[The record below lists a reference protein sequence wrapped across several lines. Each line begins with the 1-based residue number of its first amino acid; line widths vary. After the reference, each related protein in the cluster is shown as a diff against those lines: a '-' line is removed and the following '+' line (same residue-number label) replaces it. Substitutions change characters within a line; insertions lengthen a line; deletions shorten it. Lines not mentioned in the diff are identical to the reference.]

1 MYLPPLF
8 IILVLEVNMRIHVT
22 IILISIAIGFSSAQL
37 LPPQK
42 PAEPADNIKLNR
54 AMVFKVNYGDIPPEP
69 DSTSRESDN
78 SNPTVNRHRKDNH
91 FIRNFLIGT
100 GACITEATL
109 GAATNSS
116 GPVVCPLTDGLT
128 KF

>member
-1 MYLPPLF
+1 
-8 IILVLEVNMRIHVT
+8 MRVCIT
-22 IILISIAIGFSSAQL
+22 IISISIAIGFSFGQL
-37 LPPQK
+37 LPSQK
-42 PAEPADNIKLNR
+42 TAEPPDNIKLNR

-69 DSTSRESDN
+69 DSTSRESDD
-78 SNPTVNRHRKDNH
+78 SDPPVNRHRKDNH

-100 GACITEATL
+100 GACITEATI
-109 GAATNSS
+109 GAVTNSS

>member
-1 MYLPPLF
+1 MVE
-8 IILVLEVNMRIHVT
+8 INMRVHVT
-22 IILISIAIGFSSAQL
+22 IISILIAIGFSFAQL

-42 PAEPADNIKLNR
+42 TAEPADNIKLNR
-54 AMVFKVNYGDIPPEP
+54 AMVFKVTYGDIPPEP
-69 DSTSRESDN
+69 DSASRESDD
-78 SNPTVNRHRKDNH
+78 SDVSINRHRKDNH

-100 GACITEATL
+100 GACITEATI

-116 GPVVCPLTDGLT
+116 GPIVCPLTDGLT

>member
-1 MYLPPLF
+1 MVE
-8 IILVLEVNMRIHVT
+8 ISMRVHAT
-22 IILISIAIGFSSAQL
+22 IISILIAIGFSFAQL

-42 PAEPADNIKLNR
+42 TADPADNIKLNR

-69 DSTSRESDN
+69 ESTSEDSDN
-78 SNPTVNRHRKDNH
+78 TDPTTNRHRKDNH

-100 GACITEATL
+100 GACITEAAI
-109 GAATNSS
+109 GAAFNSS